1 MRILVADSGGTFSDA
16 VLSAALQA
24 AKPGDTVIVAAA
36 VNVPAHLPVDVPAGD
51 VWKQV
56 CRAERVLH
64 WARRF
69 ADWHAPDGV
78 RVQYTRIQ
86 GRSFAHVALAG
97 ATNLDADLIM
107 IGKPDGLRGRLSAWF
122 GTLRG
127 VLDGAP
133 CAVRV
138 IAPDAT
144 PTMDAPAP
152 RRRGLDPFASFEV
165 IAVNPAVAQRSTAD
179 RPEGQPAS

>member
-1 MRILVADSGGTFSDA
+1 MRIFVADSGGTDSDA
-16 VLSAALQA
+16 AVSAALQMA
-24 AKPGDTVIVAAA
+24 QPGDTVIVAAA
-36 VNVPAHLPVDVPAGD
+36 VNVPSHVPLDVPAG
-51 VWKQV
+51 VIWKQI

-78 RVQYTRIQ
+78 QMRYTRIQ
-86 GRSFAHVALAG
+86 GRSYAHVALAG
-97 ATNLDADLIM
+97 AANLGADVILIA
-107 IGKPDGLRGRLSAWF
+107 KPPGIRGALSTWF
-122 GTLRG
+122 GTIRG

-144 PTMDAPAP
+144 PIIEAPA
-152 RRRGLDPFASFEV
+152 RRRGLDPLENLVV
-165 IAVNPAVAQRSTAD
+165 IAVNPALAE
-179 RPEGQPAS
+179 RPAANKPEEQHAT

>member
-1 MRILVADSGGTFSDA
+1 MRILVADSDGTSSDA

-36 VNVPAHLPVDVPAGD
+36 VNVPSHLPVDVPAGE

-69 ADWHAPDGV
+69 AEWHAPDGV

-97 ATNLDADLIM
+97 ATNLDADLIV
-107 IGKPDGLRGRLSAWF
+107 IGKPGGIRGRLSFWF

-144 PTMDAPAP
+144 PAVDAPPARP
-152 RRRGLDPFASFEV
+152 RSLDPFASFAV
-165 IAVNPAVAQRSTAD
+165 IAVNPAVTQRSSINK
-179 RPEGQPAS
+179 PEGQPAS